1 MRKPWN
7 PYLVLAVAIILPGVG
22 QVLNRQ
28 PLRGLIFLFFTI
40 LLGAYTA
47 KTAAS
52 DVSMIGKYAGG
63 IFVWAIAILDAYKVA
78 RVRFELWRHA
88 NVTPVDSR

>member
-1 MRKPWN
+1 MKKPWN
-7 PYLVLAVAIILPGVG
+7 PYSVLAIAIVMPGVG
-22 QVLNRQ
+22 QVANRQ

-40 LLGAYTA
+40 LLGAYTV
-47 KTAAS
+47 KTAAP

-78 RVRFELWRHA
+78 RVRYEVWRHTA
-88 NVTPVDSR
+88 TRPAGS

>member
-7 PYLVLAVAIILPGVG
+7 PHLVLAIAIALPGVG
-22 QVLNRQ
+22 QVVNRQ

-40 LLGAYTA
+40 LLGAYTV
-47 KTAAS
+47 KTAAP

-78 RVRFELWRHA
+78 RVRFEVWRHA
-88 NVTPVDSR
+88 SIRPVDS

>member
-7 PYLVLAVAIILPGVG
+7 PYLVLAIAIALPGVG
-22 QVLNRQ
+22 QVVNRQ

-40 LLGAYTA
+40 LLGAYTV
-47 KTAAS
+47 KTAAP

-63 IFVWAIAILDAYKVA
+63 IFVWAIAILEAYKIA
-78 RVRFELWRHA
+78 RVRFEVWRHSV
-88 NVTPVDSR
+88 VTPADS